1 MTTKAGAEAARPPD
15 LVKRAFRAERPN
27 ELNRFLRGWAAYFSY
42 GTPLQSFR
50 NVDVHVAHR
59 ARNFLRRRHRLPAS
73 SRRLSWAA
81 LHQEHGI
88 LLLYGLLQPHA
99 VT

>member
-1 MTTKAGAEAARPPD
+1 M
-15 LVKRAFRAERPN
+15 ERVREKVSAILWRGRTERWDAIQG